1 MRFVLEL
8 EVFADIDEGSLTDDD
23 KVDAL
28 HKLLEA
34 GSDNFC
40 ASYKLHAVEVVEE
53 G

>member
-8 EVFADIDEGSLTDDD
+8 EVDADIDEGILTEDD

-28 HKLLEA
+28 HQLLEA
-34 GSDNFC
+34 GADSFC